1 MLSHQD
7 EPTATRVRPGS
18 VPGLGGPSRSFQ
30 WIRTMQ
36 AWPKQLLVD
45 QLSAGQIMLTDGNNV
60 AEK

>member
-1 MLSHQD
+1 
-7 EPTATRVRPGS
+7 
-18 VPGLGGPSRSFQ
+18 
-30 WIRTMQ
+30 MQ